1 MYVYVCFI
9 FIAFF
14 QFGFERQR
22 TYVCR
27 RISPWQRS
35 GVIGERNGAEMI
47 CGRWLDHGLSMMTS
61 LPPSPS
67 TPGVLAGGCSG
78 ERGVAARYF
87 EGWR

>member
-1 MYVYVCFI
+1 MFYLYSLFSVRFRE
-9 FIAFF
+9 A
-14 QFGFERQR
+14 
-22 TYVCR
+22 TYVR